1 MKFATAKDEGV
12 TLRVRVQPRASR
24 TSIRGESEG
33 VLRVAVAAP
42 PVDGAANEALIR
54 FFAERCG
61 IRREMVTI
69 TSGLTSRNKTI
80 TIRGVSLSE
89 ASQALRIGS
98 G

>member
-1 MKFATAKDEGV
+1 
-12 TLRVRVQPRASR
+12 
-24 TSIRGESEG
+24 
-33 VLRVAVAAP
+33 
-42 PVDGAANEALIR
+42 LIR

-89 ASQALRIGS
+89 ASQALRID
-98 G
+98 